1 MFTTPK
7 VHYLIL
13 CPISASEVDVP
24 FTAKPSRQ
32 FYEKLGD
39 QLVNELIDLIN
50 TVDLTYKNELT
61 EQNEASRA
69 DRLQET
75 TRVMGAELRS
85 LRTHVESGVRDLK
98 AEIAAARADIIKWM
112 FVFVVGT
119 GITVVGLTVRLL
131 Q

>member
-1 MFTTPK
+1 M
-7 VHYLIL
+7 
-13 CPISASEVDVP
+13 
-24 FTAKPSRQ
+24 
-32 FYEKLGD
+32 
-39 QLVNELIDLIN
+39 
-50 TVDLTYKNELT
+50 DLTYNNELT
-61 EQNEASRA
+61 EQNEESRA

-85 LRTHVESGVRDLK
+85 LRTHVESEVRDLK

>member
-1 MFTTPK
+1 M
-7 VHYLIL
+7 
-13 CPISASEVDVP
+13 P
-24 FTAKPSRQ
+24 FTAKPARQ
-32 FYEKLGD
+32 FCERLGD
-39 QLVNELIDLIN
+39 QLVNELINLIN
-50 TVDLTYKNELT
+50 TVDLTYKNKLA
-61 EQNEASRA
+61 EQNEANFQHFETVLKAEFAQSTSRA

-85 LRTHVESGVRDLK
+85 LRTHVESGVRELQ

>member
-1 MFTTPK
+1 M
-7 VHYLIL
+7 
-13 CPISASEVDVP
+13 P

-32 FYEKLGD
+32 CSKKLRD
-39 QLVNELIDLIN
+39 QSVNELIDLIK

-61 EQNEASRA
+61 EQSEANLQHFETVLKAEFAQSNSRA

-85 LRTHVESGVRDLK
+85 LRIHVENGVRDLK
-98 AEIAAARADIIKWM
+98 GEISAVQADIKWI
-112 FVFVVGT
+112 FVFVVGAV
-119 GITVVGLTVRLL
+119 ITVVGLTVKLL

>member
-1 MFTTPK
+1 M
-7 VHYLIL
+7 
-13 CPISASEVDVP
+13 P

-39 QLVNELIDLIN
+39 QLVNELFDLIN
-50 TVDLTYKNELT
+50 TVDLTYNNELT

-85 LRTHVESGVRDLK
+85 LRTHVESEVRDLK